1 MIRISQPI
9 ISEDE
14 IDALAVVLRSGMLIQ
29 GERVKQFEHAL
40 QAYTGASHVMAVSSG
55 TAALHIA
62 VMAAGIGAGDAVLVP
77 AFTFPATANVV
88 ELTGARTIMV
98 DVESGSY
105 NMDPIKLE
113 ETIVGWSGK
122 EALKAIIVV
131 HEFGAPANM
140 TAINDLAKRH
150 GLLVIE
156 DAACALGTRH
166 KGEHAGTFGDFGCF
180 SWHPR
185 KAITTGEGGAITV
198 KDEAYAR
205 TVQLLRNHGIDRNQD
220 GKIDFLLPGL
230 NYRLTEFQAV
240 LGEKQLRHF
249 DGWLKQRE
257 YWVGQYRKLLSQ
269 IPGINLPENLEG
281 HTWQTFMIVLPDRA
295 DQASVIKRM
304 KSANIETN
312 IGANALHLLTY
323 YKQKYGFQPEDF
335 PVAKRLYEKGLA
347 IPLHPLL
354 REEDIRLITE
364 ALRQAIQ
371 DAG

>member
-9 ISEDE
+9 ISEEE
-14 IDALAVVLRSGMLIQ
+14 IEALAMVLRSGMLIQ
-29 GERVKQFEHAL
+29 GERVKRFEQML
-40 QAYTGASHVMAVSSG
+40 QAYTGASHVLAVSSG

-62 VMAAGIGAGDAVLVP
+62 VIAAEIGQGDAVLVP

-88 ELTGARTIMV
+88 ELEGARTVMV
-98 DVESGSY
+98 DVESGTY

-113 ETIVGWSGK
+113 ETIVGWAGK

-140 TAINDLAKRH
+140 TAINDIAKRH

-166 KGEHAGTFGDFGCF
+166 NGQHVGMLSDFGCF

-185 KAITTGEGGAITV
+185 KAITTGEGGAVIV
-198 KDEAYAR
+198 KDEELAR

-220 GKIDFLLPGL
+220 GKIDFLLAGL
-230 NYRLTEFQAV
+230 NYRLTEFQAA
-240 LGEKQLRHF
+240 LGEKQLQHF
-249 DGWLKQRE
+249 DGWLKKRE
-257 YWVGQYRKLLSQ
+257 ELVKKYQVQLSQ
-269 IPGINLPENLEG
+269 IPGISLPEDLEG
-281 HTWQTFMIVLPDRA
+281 HTWQTFMVVLPDEV
-295 DQASVIKRM
+295 DQANVIKQM
-304 KSANIETN
+304 KLSNIETN
-312 IGANALHLLTY
+312 IGANALHLLSY
-323 YKQKYGFQPEDF
+323 YKRKYGLHPHDF

-354 REEDIRLITE
+354 QEEDIRYITE
-364 ALRQAIQ
+364 ELRKAILH
-371 DAG
+371 AG